1 MSPQNFI
8 DTFAL
13 ENVYGINLGI
23 TGHVQK
29 DLFIEVAKAKYDL
42 DFGGESTRTAPL
54 EKNWLDAVTK
64 FVCSSLTQYSRN
76 KLETA
81 DVPTALEVIWDVPEK
96 VVLACKASGIA
107 ESVDDRIWTLAVNI
121 ANLSEDR
128 LEKIQCESFNV
139 FQKARMLE
147 VDGSREYYEKPL
159 EAYLTDIIEQL
170 IGPDLGVKI
179 DVEVSFLETGD
190 DTNGAN
196 TGQGDGRGGI
206 EVILSGDET
215 DDASDAIQKSRVG
228 EPYEC
233 DVISLCGL
241 EEIFVTSI
249 VKNDTKRKNDPDS
262 VIFFT
267 HEDGEF
273 TEVARCGSKSITA
286 TAIGVVSN
294 FFRSDAGVRFQNDM
308 CAKAFPNID
317 GNFENVPGYLLIT
330 YFLSL
335 TGVIPSGILPA
346 SWMTLPMDSEDD
358 TSVPIEKI
366 VTVFTTPQHIDTIR
380 EKIGGFLAEDQ
391 KFGEIFQSVET
402 YVFGTNVSTPKKKRG
417 RPKKNPDAL
426 PPSSPKK
433 KKTDT
438 VPVDAAPK
446 KKRGRPKKNPD
457 APPSS
462 PTKKK
467 TDTVQVDAA
476 PKKKRGRPKKN
487 PDASPPSSPQSKTV
501 DIPARVTRTV
511 AMDNAA
517 AKTLAEMYE
526 PVSTPVE
533 SDGVFIS
540 HGGKG
545 GAIDRDLVIDIFT
558 IAEKF
563 RGMTGSDIIHKDVVT
578 VEFLHLL
585 RVLVGDVVDGDGNQV
600 SDVQLMS
607 FCVGEYLAKTSEEV
621 LTQAKRA
628 FRQSFGDTTT
638 AFSP

>member
-96 VVLACKASGIA
+96 VILACKASGIA

-159 EAYLTDIIEQL
+159 EAYLTDVIEQL

-273 TEVARCGSKSITA
+273 TEVARCGSKSITV

-294 FFRSDAGVRFQNDM
+294 FFRSDDGVRFQNDV

-438 VPVDAAPK
+438 V
-446 KKRGRPKKNPD
+446 
-457 APPSS
+457 
-462 PTKKK
+462 
-467 TDTVQVDAA
+467 QVDAA

-501 DIPARVTRTV
+501 DIPARITRTV

>member
-8 DTFAL
+8 DAFAL

-29 DLFIEVAKAKYDL
+29 DLFIEVAKAKYDI
-42 DFGGESTRTAPL
+42 DFGEESARTAPL
-54 EKNWLDAVTK
+54 KKNWLDAVTK

-107 ESVDDRIWTLAVNI
+107 ESVEDRIWTLAINI

-159 EAYLTDIIEQL
+159 EAYLTDVIEQL

-196 TGQGDGRGGI
+196 TGQGDARGGI

-228 EPYEC
+228 EPCEC

-294 FFRSDAGVRFQNDM
+294 FFRSDAGVRFQNDV

-335 TGVIPSGILPA
+335 TGVISSGILPA

-402 YVFGTNVSTPKKKRG
+402 YVFGTNVLT
-417 RPKKNPDAL
+417 
-426 PPSSPKK
+426 
-433 KKTDT
+433 
-438 VPVDAAPK
+438 
-446 KKRGRPKKNPD
+446 
-457 APPSS
+457 
-462 PTKKK
+462 
-467 TDTVQVDAA
+467 

-501 DIPARVTRTV
+501 DIPARITRTV

-545 GAIDRDLVIDIFT
+545 GVIDRDLVIDIFT

-607 FCVGEYLAKTSEEV
+607 FCVGEYLTKTSEEV